1 MILYDFHKAIY
12 VLARP
17 LLLEGLHMKISRK
30 HLIPKLAFVSAA
42 VCAAMLAFTPN
53 ANAVTNLNFNQAVG
67 TVTPGAPADPTA
79 EASYINFM
87 IGLGL
92 GQSDTF
98 DGQTITRS
106 NNVFA
111 NLPTAN
117 ATGAV
122 KNESPV
128 NVKGLVHI
136 DLGAVGTYSYLYA
149 KYDGQ
154 NDLTQVW
161 YVGDLGGEITIP
173 FLGPSG
179 HAMSHYT
186 LFVAGGNGVPDGGT
200 TLMLLGMAFGSLGM
214 ARRFLKR

>member
-1 MILYDFHKAIY
+1 
-12 VLARP
+12 
-17 LLLEGLHMKISRK
+17 MKINI
-30 HLIPKLAFVSAA
+30 IPINKLALLSAA
-42 VCAAMLAFTPN
+42 LCAFMLAFTPN
-53 ANAVTNLNFNQAVG
+53 AKALEFDEAVG
-67 TVTPGAPADPTA
+67 TVTPGAPASEA
-79 EASYINFM
+79 QEASYINFM

-92 GQSDTF
+92 GVTDTF

-111 NLPTAN
+111 NLPTAD

-122 KNESPV
+122 RNDSPV
-128 NVKGLVHI
+128 DDNGLVSI

-161 YVGDLGGEITIP
+161 YVGDLGGVITIP
-173 FLGPSG
+173 FDGPNG
-179 HAMSHYT
+179 HAISHYT
-186 LFVAGGNGVPDGGT
+186 LFPGPGGQVPDGGT
-200 TLMLLGMAFGSLGM
+200 TVMLLGTALGALGM

>member
-1 MILYDFHKAIY
+1 
-12 VLARP
+12 
-17 LLLEGLHMKISRK
+17 MKIK
-30 HLIPKLAFVSAA
+30 KKYLIPKLVLGSVA
-42 VCAAMLAFTPN
+42 VCALMLAFTPN
-53 ANAVTNLNFNQAVG
+53 AKAVTNLDFGSAVG
-67 TVTPGAPADPTA
+67 TVTPGAPADEAA

-87 IGLGL
+87 IALGL
-92 GQSDTF
+92 GGSGDF
-98 DGQTITRS
+98 AGQHITRS
-106 NNVFA
+106 MNVFA

-117 ATGAV
+117 ATGAIR
-122 KNESPV
+122 NNSPV
-128 NVKGLVHI
+128 NDNGLVHI

-173 FLGPSG
+173 FLGPEG

>member
-1 MILYDFHKAIY
+1 
-12 VLARP
+12 
-17 LLLEGLHMKISRK
+17 MKINRI
-30 HLIPKLAFVSAA
+30 HLIPKLALASVAI
-42 VCAAMLAFTPN
+42 CAAMLAFTPN

-67 TVTPGAPADPTA
+67 TVTPGAPADEA
-79 EASYINFM
+79 SEASYINFM

-122 KNESPV
+122 KV
-128 NVKGLVHI
+128 NNPPQGNDGLVHI
-136 DLGAVGTYSYLYA
+136 QLGAVGTYSYLYA

-173 FLGPSG
+173 FLGPEG
-179 HAMSHYT
+179 HAISHYT
-186 LFVAGGNGVPDGGT
+186 LFAAGGNGVPDGGT

>member
-1 MILYDFHKAIY
+1 
-12 VLARP
+12 
-17 LLLEGLHMKISRK
+17 MKINK
-30 HLIPKLAFVSAA
+30 KYLIPKIVLGSVAI
-42 VCAAMLAFTPN
+42 CALMLAFTPN

-67 TVTPGAPADPTA
+67 TVTPGAPADETQ

-87 IGLGL
+87 ISLGL
-92 GQSDTF
+92 GGSGDF
-98 DGQTITRS
+98 AGQHITRS

-122 KNESPV
+122 KNDAPV
-128 NVKGLVHI
+128 QDANGLVHI
-136 DLGAVGTYSYLYA
+136 DLGATGTYSYLYA

-154 NDLTQVW
+154 NDLSQVW

-173 FLGPSG
+173 FVGPSG
-179 HAMSHYT
+179 HDLSHYT

>member
-1 MILYDFHKAIY
+1 
-12 VLARP
+12 
-17 LLLEGLHMKISRK
+17 MKINRI
-30 HLIPKLAFVSAA
+30 HLIPKLALASVAI
-42 VCAAMLAFTPN
+42 CAAMLAFSPN
-53 ANAVTNLNFNQAVG
+53 VNAVTNLNFNQAVG
-67 TVTPGAPADPTA
+67 TVTPGAPADEAA

-87 IGLGL
+87 IALGL
-92 GQSDTF
+92 GGSGDF
-98 DGQTITRS
+98 AGQHITRS
-106 NNVFA
+106 MNVFA

-122 KNESPV
+122 RNNSPV
-128 NVKGLVHI
+128 QDANGLVHI
-136 DLGAVGTYSYLYA
+136 DLGATGTYSYLYA

-186 LFVAGGNGVPDGGT
+186 LFAAGGNGVPDGGT

>member
-1 MILYDFHKAIY
+1 
-12 VLARP
+12 
-17 LLLEGLHMKISRK
+17 MKINK
-30 HLIPKLAFVSAA
+30 KYLIVLGSVA
-42 VCAAMLAFTPN
+42 VCALMLAFTPN
-53 ANAVTNLNFNQAVG
+53 AHAVTNLNFSDAVG
-67 TVTPGAPADPTA
+67 TVTPGAPADEAA

-87 IGLGL
+87 IALGL
-92 GQSDTF
+92 GQSGTF

-122 KNESPV
+122 RNNSPV
-128 NVKGLVHI
+128 NNNGLVHI

-173 FLGPSG
+173 FEGPSG
-179 HAMSHYT
+179 HDMSHYT

-200 TLMLLGMAFGSLGM
+200 TVMLLGTALGALGM

>member
-1 MILYDFHKAIY
+1 
-12 VLARP
+12 
-17 LLLEGLHMKISRK
+17 MKINI
-30 HLIPKLAFVSAA
+30 IPVNKLALFSAA
-42 VCAAMLAFTPN
+42 LCAFMLAFTPN
-53 ANAVTNLNFNQAVG
+53 AKALEFSDAVG
-67 TVTPGAPADPTA
+67 TVTPGAPASEVQ

-92 GQSDTF
+92 GETDTF

-111 NLPTAN
+111 NLPTAT

-122 KNESPV
+122 RV
-128 NVKGLVHI
+128 NDPPAGGDGLVHI

-173 FLGPSG
+173 FNGPEG
-179 HAMSHYT
+179 HGISHYT
-186 LFVAGGNGVPDGGT
+186 LFVGPGGQVPDGGT
-200 TLMLLGMAFGSLGM
+200 TVMLLGTALGALGM